1 MDQRR
6 VSIFSAYPNVRFGSK
21 ADICSAKRH
30 VRFTPDSDIDCAFR
44 HVCFGPKADIQR
56 RLPALALEQ
65 ALCVYLDCRCSP
77 LFLSVCD
84 TSNSSKANKKDCG
97 FWRGAVTIVG
107 AQVRCLL

>member
-1 MDQRR
+1 MFRRTPLTGPPMSALGQKQRYALQQGM
-6 VSIFSAYPNVRFGSK
+6 SATARSGHSE
-21 ADICSAKRH
+21 AA
-30 VRFTPDSDIDCAFR
+30 TCA
-44 HVCFGPKADIQR
+44 V
-56 RLPALALEQ
+56 LEQ
-65 ALCVYLDCRCSP
+65 ASCVYLDCRRSP